1 MLTTNPQDSLFSCF
15 IGHSSGIN
23 ITTVINKKAVIWACT
38 QINDWCFIQCLLCRV
53 RRGGRHS
60 LELHPRECFGQ
71 MWSCLAMSHSP
82 GDGAETAPGWQAA
95 PAQLGIA
102 FPAELQGRWAAT
114 GKVGAEGAQRRA
126 LAHQLLLLDDG
137 GAQSTAENY
146 YGPQNTFT
154 RPHPYC
160 CLGSSPWAPGG
171 KVEAKLVAGAFGSD
185 PGSRCP
191 WPFRSQYWWEDI
203 NHLQGKRKQQRGLN
217 PEHCQ
222 QQSSRDN
229 TKPVAGREEAGGGSG
244 AFRSAPAGCC
254 GCPERTPGA
263 VQVA

>member
-137 GAQSTAENY
+137 GGTEYCWKLLRSPKYLHSPPPLLLPGQQPVGTRRQS
-146 YGPQNTFT
+146 
-154 RPHPYC
+154 
-160 CLGSSPWAPGG
+160 GG
-171 KVEAKLVAGAFGSD
+171 KAGGRSIWIRPWQSLPLAFPKPILMGGHQPLAGQKEAAKGSK
-185 PGSRCP
+185 PRALP
-191 WPFRSQYWWEDI
+191 AAE
-203 NHLQGKRKQQRGLN
+203 LQG
-217 PEHCQ
+217 
-222 QQSSRDN
+222 
-229 TKPVAGREEAGGGSG
+229 
-244 AFRSAPAGCC
+244 
-254 GCPERTPGA
+254 
-263 VQVA
+263 